1 MSWPATPKSAS
12 LTSPYS
18 DNSMLAANEFQN
30 ARLDYNGYQI
40 KMTKE
45 YNRDKK
51 GILLNCM
58 F

>member
-1 MSWPATPKSAS
+1 
-12 LTSPYS
+12 
-18 DNSMLAANEFQN
+18 MLAANEFQN

-40 KMTKE
+40 KVTKE

>member
-1 MSWPATPKSAS
+1 
-12 LTSPYS
+12 
-18 DNSMLAANEFQN
+18 MLAANEFQN

-45 YNRDKK
+45 YMIEIKREY
-51 GILLNCM
+51 